1 MLCVEVLLRASS
13 FMYDRATNHTKQ
25 LREAIQ
31 KTKTMMQK
39 IRVGEVQIPAR
50 KKNSHNDEHRNSVH
64 EKFVKHSPIRQT
76 NEYSSS
82 ELPKRNDEVKCD
94 TAESRK
100 AKGSRHI
107 AEMEE
112 EDLQIEWERHEAEV
126 HKYLEEREKI
136 NDQTS
141 VLVSADANSSRMSF
155 EQFWRESCKVWGD
168 IAILF
173 FYAGTANLLLA
184 IMIYMW
190 AEFFLVYH
198 NIIGAIIAVLV
209 VGISIVVGIALYLFL
224 RQSYYLRHKKFKSR
238 NCYPAADKIYH
249 NKTDQVNRKG
259 GSRDSRGSSTASS
272 SVLDSLEIDPSLAQS

>member
-1 MLCVEVLLRASS
+1 VLCVEVLLRASS

-39 IRVGEVQIPAR
+39 IRVGEVQIPTR
-50 KKNSHNDEHRNSVH
+50 EIKSSKEERRNPIH
-64 EKFVKHSPIRQT
+64 ENIEKHCPIRT
-76 NEYSSS
+76 SDDSSCES
-82 ELPKRNDEVKCD
+82 RKRNDKVHND
-94 TAESRK
+94 TTEFGHIKSRQ
-100 AKGSRHI
+100 I
-107 AEMEE
+107 AEMKE

-126 HKYLEEREKI
+126 HRYLEEREKI

-198 NIIGAIIAVLV
+198 NIIGAVLAVFV

-224 RQSYYLRHKKFKSR
+224 RQSYYLRHKRNKSQS
-238 NCYPAADKIYH
+238 CHSAADSDYYPPSEKI
-249 NKTDQVNRKG
+249 QRG
-259 GSRDSRGSSTASS
+259 GGCKDSRHISP
-272 SVLDSLEIDPSLAQS
+272 SLEIDPSLVQS